1 MAFRKQK
8 SNTTAIYF
16 YIKNFASFSYFELE
30 EKLKMVEI
38 AKGTYERYYEENVEE
53 VMRALNMNYILRKAA
68 TISTPRMEIS
78 EGDGGVWTIK
88 TSTTLKTMELTFRV
102 GDPFDYVTVDG
113 RNVSSL
119 VTVEENKF
127 ICVQTAKDENEKSTK
142 TIRDFTEHECITTM
156 EIIGTDIACVQKFKR
171 V

>member
-1 MAFRKQK
+1 
-8 SNTTAIYF
+8 
-16 YIKNFASFSYFELE
+16 
-30 EKLKMVEI
+30 MVEI

-53 VMRALNMNYILRKAA
+53 VMKALNMNYILRKAA

-127 ICVQTAKDENEKSTK
+127 ICIQTAKDENEKSTR
-142 TIRDFTEHECITTM
+142 TIRDFTEDECITTM
-156 EIIGTDIACVQKFKR
+156 EIIGTDITCVQKFKR